1 MARRVRPAGNPS
13 SPQGGVTPPGG
24 VSVHQLV
31 REGVVYQD
39 APRSLAGLG
48 AWVPGLAPQVE
59 PLIRQ
64 IWAAIPARTASGS
77 HSKP

>member
-1 MARRVRPAGNPS
+1 MTRRARPAGSPS

-31 REGVVYQD
+31 RKWVVYQGR
-39 APRSLAGLG
+39 PRSLAGLG
-48 AWVPGLAPQVE
+48 AWIPGLAPQAE

-64 IWAAIPARTASGS
+64 ILAAIPARTTSGS

>member
-1 MARRVRPAGNPS
+1 MTRRARPAGSPS

-31 REGVVYQD
+31 CEGVVYQD
-39 APRSLAGLG
+39 RPRSLAGLG
-48 AWVPGLAPQVE
+48 AWIAELAHQVE

-64 IWAAIPARTASGS
+64 IWAAIPARTTSGS